1 MILSVHA
8 KNDLREALQK
18 QIGLDGARD
27 FSDEDLNEIGL
38 FLLSTLAENLKMK
51 VANPNLVLK

>member
-8 KNDLREALQK
+8 KNDLREALQN
-18 QIGLDGARD
+18 QIGLDGTKD
-27 FSDEDLNEIGL
+27 LSDKELNEVGL
-38 FLLSTLAENLKMK
+38 LLLTILAENIKMK

>member
-1 MILSVHA
+1 MILSVQA

-18 QIGLDGARD
+18 QIGLDGTKD
-27 FSDEDLNEIGL
+27 LSDEELNEIGL
-38 FLLSTLAENLKMK
+38 FFLTILAENLKMK

>member
-1 MILSVHA
+1 MILSVQA

-18 QIGLDGARD
+18 QIGLDGTKD
-27 FSDEDLNEIGL
+27 FSDEDLNEIGM
-38 FLLSTLAENLKMK
+38 FLLNILAENLKMK